1 MARVC
6 GLRRGEGP
14 RATPDIV
21 DAVTYGENVA
31 GVVRMKASKVL
42 TAKGATLELTGLRTL
57 SGLRSL
63 ARCGV
68 PARGDDDEGQASAVS
83 VVRLGEGE
91 AAAASQRVCDFP
103 PLLSQQRPQRR
114 WAAQPRR
121 TTQATA
127 TVTRSVNV
135 SASLDG
141 FCLSRSCT
149 TT

>member
-114 WAAQPRR
+114 CRGPGSAATPHHPSDSDGDALSECVSVSRR
-121 TTQATA
+121 
-127 TVTRSVNV
+127 
-135 SASLDG
+135 L
-141 FCLSRSCT
+141 LP
-149 TT
+149 